1 MDMSARSSSLMERH
15 AQLDREISAEMQRP
29 MPDSTRIA
37 GLKRQKLRLKDE
49 LYHTSGSESYS
60 ATARA

>member
-49 LYHTSGSESYS
+49 LYQKSGSESYS